1 MWKQGLEPWG
11 LYSFP
16 ARDAGRHCSFLLAYS
31 FRLFLSQLQS
41 VCVSAPSLQ
50 SYPTL
55 CNSMGCSLPG
65 SVGFSDKNTGLDS
78 HALLQGIFPGPETKL
93 ASPVSLALQA
103 DSLKL
108 SHWGSSQL
116 QRLPCKK
123 WRNWGKNSE
132 GLFESLGLWSHSF
145 LWSQKSDL
153 SGRGEF
159 SL

>member
-65 SVGFSDKNTGLDS
+65 SVGFSRQDYWSGLPCPPPGDLPNS
-78 HALLQGIFPGPETKL
+78 GIKL